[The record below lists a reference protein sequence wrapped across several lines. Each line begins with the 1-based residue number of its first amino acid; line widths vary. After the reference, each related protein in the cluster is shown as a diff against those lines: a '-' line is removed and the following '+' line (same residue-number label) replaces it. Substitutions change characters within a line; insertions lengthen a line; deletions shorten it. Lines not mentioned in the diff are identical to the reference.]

1 MTIEDHN
8 KYTAWLSKKDPYEN
22 YHVMKKS
29 AFDLDGER
37 INSYDAAIERL
48 FTIVMS
54 APTNRLSR
62 SPAFRQFYWRF
73 IEENAAY
80 FDDSLRK
87 QLLKQGKKA
96 NLGHHLQT

>member
-37 INSYDAAIERL
+37 INSYDAAIGS
-48 FTIVMS
+48 S
-54 APTNRLSR
+54 ANCMISDV
-62 SPAFRQFYWRF
+62 A
-73 IEENAAY
+73 E
-80 FDDSLRK
+80 
-87 QLLKQGKKA
+87 
-96 NLGHHLQT
+96 